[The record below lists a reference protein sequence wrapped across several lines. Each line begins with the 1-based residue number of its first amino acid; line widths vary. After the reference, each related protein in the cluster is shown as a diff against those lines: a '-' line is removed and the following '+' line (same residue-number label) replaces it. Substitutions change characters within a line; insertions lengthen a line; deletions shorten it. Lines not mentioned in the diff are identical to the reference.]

1 MSSSVFRLKKTWEK
15 LSKQVEAFSLVVR
28 VLTTFQNYP
37 HRYEKLYRCNF
48 RIIGNSDV
56 FREYSGKL
64 KLFRISLIVDF
75 LDKSYDWQAAR
86 FGQH

>member
-1 MSSSVFRLKKTWEK
+1 MN
-15 LSKQVEAFSLVVR
+15 
-28 VLTTFQNYP
+28 NYI
-37 HRYEKLYRCNF
+37 RCNF

-64 KLFRISLIVDF
+64 KLFHISLIVDF